1 VELLS
6 QPGNAVQWP
15 GFGAA
20 MSERD
25 SDIEF
30 DFFDE
35 GETRE
40 ATQAERPRRRGG
52 RPPVRPPTGLTPL
65 LRLIGLISFAI
76 LVVVLL
82 VFWVN
87 SCREDRRKD
96 AYRDYVEKITT
107 LANDSEA
114 LGRNL
119 NGVLTS
125 RGQKPAE
132 IEQQLEGLAQQ
143 QEQQADQARELDP
156 PGPLRQQ
163 DRHAI
168 EAFDL
173 RLSGLRGMA
182 QAFRQTA
189 SSQNANRAG
198 ALLAEQAK
206 RLIASDVVWDDQFKD
221 PAADELDR
229 QNVSGVEVPDSNF
242 LPNADIATRRSMTGI
257 WQRIRGAATGGGT
270 GCSPR
275 GTGIQSV
282 TALPTRTQLSPT
294 ELNTVESTKDLA
306 FSVEIENSGC
316 AQESSI
322 PVRLTIQKS
331 PAPIVK
337 RKVLDLINPGETKTV
352 VFSNIGTV
360 PFAERTSVV
369 IEVEPVPTESTTDNN
384 TAEYPVIFSLG

>member
-35 GETRE
+35 GETSE

-107 LANDSEA
+107 LANDSQA

-125 RGQKPAE
+125 RGQRPAQ
-132 IEQQLEGLAQQ
+132 IEQRLEGLAQQ

-156 PGPLRQQ
+156 PGPLRVQN
-163 DRHAI
+163 RHAI
-168 EAFDL
+168 EAFDF

-189 SSQNANRAG
+189 TSGNANTAG

-206 RLIASDVVWDDQFKD
+206 RFIASDIVWDDSFKD
-221 PAADELDR
+221 PAADELER
-229 QNVSGVEVPDSNF
+229 QDVSGVEVPDSNF
-242 LPNADIATRRSMTGI
+242 LPNSDIATRRSMTGI
-257 WQRIRGAATGGGT
+257 WQRIRGAATGGT
-270 GCSPR
+270 SCSPR

-282 TALPTRTQLSPT
+282 TALPARKQLSPSD
-294 ELNTVESTKDLA
+294 LNTVESTKDLA
-306 FSVEIENSGC
+306 FAVEIENSGC

-331 PAPIVK
+331 PTPIQK
-337 RKVLDLINPGETKTV
+337 RRVLDLINPGETKTV
-352 VFSNIGTV
+352 VFSDIGTV

-369 IEVEPVPTESTTDNN
+369 IEAEPVPTESTTDNN

>member
-1 VELLS
+1 MELLS

-40 ATQAERPRRRGG
+40 ATEAERPRRRGG

-107 LANDSEA
+107 LANDSQA

-125 RGQKPAE
+125 RGQRPAQ
-132 IEQQLEGLAQQ
+132 IEQRLEGLAQQ
-143 QEQQADQARELDP
+143 QEQQADQARALDP
-156 PGPLRQQ
+156 PGPLRAQN
-163 DRHAI
+163 RHAI
-168 EAFDL
+168 EAFDF

-189 SSQNANRAG
+189 TSGNANTAG

-206 RLIASDVVWDDQFKD
+206 RFIASDVVWDDSFKD
-221 PAADELDR
+221 PAADELER

-242 LPNADIATRRSMTGI
+242 LPNSDIATRRSMTGI
-257 WQRIRGAATGGGT
+257 WQRIRGAATGGT
-270 GCSPR
+270 SCTPR

-282 TALPTRTQLSPT
+282 TALPARKQLSPSD
-294 ELNTVESTKDLA
+294 LNTVESTKDLA
-306 FSVEIENSGC
+306 FAVEIENSGC

-322 PVRLTIQKS
+322 PIRLTIQKS
-331 PAPIVK
+331 PTPIQK
-337 RKVLDLINPGETKTV
+337 RRVLDLINPGETKTV
-352 VFSNIGTV
+352 VFSDIGTV
-360 PFAERTSVV
+360 PFAERTSIV

>member
-1 VELLS
+1 MELLS
-6 QPGNAVQWP
+6 QPNNAVQWP

-52 RPPVRPPTGLTPL
+52 RPPVRPPTGLTPI
-65 LRLIGLISFAI
+65 LRLVGLISFAI
-76 LVVVLL
+76 LIVVLL

-96 AYRDYVEKITT
+96 AYRDYIQNITT
-107 LANDSEA
+107 LANDSQA

-125 RGQKPAE
+125 RGQRPAQ
-132 IEQQLEGLAQQ
+132 IEQRLEGLAQQ
-143 QEQQADQARELDP
+143 QEQQADQLRALDP
-156 PGPLRQQ
+156 PGPLRVQN
-163 DRHAI
+163 RHAI
-168 EAFDL
+168 EAFDF

-189 SSQNANRAG
+189 SSANANTAG
-198 ALLAEQAK
+198 GLLAAQAQ
-206 RLIASDVVWDDQFKD
+206 RFIASDVVWDDLFKD
-221 PAADELDR
+221 PAAAELER
-229 QNVSGVEVPDSNF
+229 QDVTGVEVPDSNF
-242 LPNADIATRRSMTGI
+242 LQNPDIATRRSMTGI

-270 GCSPR
+270 DCSPR
-275 GTGIQSV
+275 GTGIVSV
-282 TALPTRTQLSPT
+282 TALPARQRLSPSET
-294 ELNTVESTKDLA
+294 NTVESTKDLA

-331 PAPIVK
+331 PTPIQK
-337 RKVLDLINPGETKTV
+337 RQVLDLINPDETKTV

-360 PFAERTSVV
+360 PFAERTTVTV
-369 IEVEPVPTESTTDNN
+369 EVEPVPTESTTDNN

>member
-1 VELLS
+1 MGYVDR
-6 QPGNAVQWP
+6 PGNAVQWP

-40 ATQAERPRRRGG
+40 ANQAERPRRRGP
-52 RPPVRPPTGLTPL
+52 RPPVRPPAGLTPL

-87 SCREDRRKD
+87 SCREDRRKE
-96 AYRDYVEKITT
+96 AYRDYVDKVTT

-125 RGQKPAE
+125 SGQKPAE
-132 IEQQLEGLAQQ
+132 IEQKLEGLAQQ
-143 QEQQADQARELDP
+143 QEQQADQARDLDP
-156 PGPLRQQ
+156 PGPLRTQN
-163 DRHAI
+163 RHAI
-168 EAFDL
+168 EAFGF

-189 SSQNANRAG
+189 SSRNANQAG

-206 RLIASDVVWDDQFKD
+206 RLVASDVVWDDLFKD
-221 PAADELDR
+221 PAAGELDR
-229 QNVSGVEVPDSNF
+229 QDISGVEVPDSNF
-242 LPNADIATRRSMTGI
+242 IPNADIATRRSMAGI
-257 WQRIRGAATGGGT
+257 WQRIRGAATGGGSS
-270 GCSPR
+270 CSPR
-275 GTGIQSV
+275 GTGIESV
-282 TALPTRTQLSPT
+282 TALPVRQQLSPSD
-294 ELNTVESTKDLA
+294 LNTVESTKDLA
-306 FSVEIENSGC
+306 FSVEIKNSGC
-316 AQESSI
+316 AQESRI

-331 PAPIVK
+331 PTSIQK
-337 RKVLDLINPGETKTV
+337 RQVLDLINPGETKTV
-352 VFSNIGTV
+352 VFSSIGTV

-369 IEVEPVPTESTTDNN
+369 IEVEPVPTEGTTKNN

>member
-1 VELLS
+1 
-6 QPGNAVQWP
+6 
-15 GFGAA
+15 

-96 AYRDYVEKITT
+96 AYRDYVTKITT

-132 IEQQLEGLAQQ
+132 IEQQLEGLAEQ

-163 DRHAI
+163 NRHAI
-168 EAFDL
+168 EAFDF

-206 RLIASDVVWDDQFKD
+206 RLIASDVVWDDLFKD

-257 WQRIRGAATGGGT
+257 WQRIRGAATGGGS
-270 GCSPR
+270 CSPR
-275 GTGIQSV
+275 GTGIVSV
-282 TALPTRTQLSPT
+282 TALPSRKQLSPND
-294 ELNTVESTKDLA
+294 LNTVESTKDLA

-316 AQESSI
+316 AQESRI

-331 PAPIVK
+331 PTPIQK
-337 RKVLDLINPGETKTV
+337 RQILDLINPGETKTV
-352 VFSNIGTV
+352 VFGNIGTV

-369 IEVEPVPTESTTDNN
+369 IEVEPVPTESTTKNN

>member
-1 VELLS
+1 MELLS
-6 QPGNAVQWP
+6 QPGNEVQWP

-40 ATQAERPRRRGG
+40 ATQVERPRRRGR
-52 RPPVRPPTGLTPL
+52 RPPVGPPAGLTPL

-82 VFWVN
+82 VFWVD

-96 AYRDYVEKITT
+96 TYRDYVGKIGT
-107 LANDSEA
+107 LANDSQA

-125 RGQKPAE
+125 RGQRPAE
-132 IEQQLEGLAQQ
+132 IVQKLEGLAQQ
-143 QEQQADQARELDP
+143 QEQQVDQARELDP
-156 PGPLRQQ
+156 PGPLRAQN
-163 DRHAI
+163 RHAI
-168 EAFDL
+168 EAFDF

-189 SSQNANRAG
+189 SSKNANQAG

-206 RLIASDVVWDDQFKD
+206 RLIASDVVWDDLFKD
-221 PAADELDR
+221 PAASELDR
-229 QNVSGVEVPDSNF
+229 QGISGVEVPDSNF
-242 LPNADIATRRSMTGI
+242 LPNADIATRGSMTGI
-257 WQRIRGAATGGGT
+257 WQRIRGAATGGGS
-270 GCSPR
+270 CSPR

-282 TALPTRTQLSPT
+282 TALPTRKQLSPT

-331 PAPIVK
+331 PASIQK

-352 VFSNIGTV
+352 VFSDIGNV

-369 IEVEPVPTESTTDNN
+369 IEVEPVPTESKTSNN